1 MLRPEIWSWSLCRVE
16 FYLQKATGQNQLEG
30 REENGEG
37 RGRLWEREM
46 GRKEPTG
53 HQKAAAPVSSFS
65 LLSLHCSLFH
75 TAGVFQ
81 RGWRWDVTP
90 KSSPGGVLNW
100 GRKGF
105 IASYALQATIY
116 HGRKS
121 VDVGID
127 SKPRRRA
134 SYCLISKVHSA

>member
-1 MLRPEIWSWSLCRVE
+1 MK

-81 RGWRWDVTP
+81 KGLEVGRDSEELP
-90 KSSPGGVLNW
+90 W
-100 GRKGF
+100 GCPQLG
-105 IASYALQATIY
+105 
-116 HGRKS
+116 
-121 VDVGID
+121 
-127 SKPRRRA
+127 
-134 SYCLISKVHSA
+134 